1 MSDTSLSPV
10 TRALLLS
17 FRGAL
22 ESAKVTDLPVENPF
36 EDIGPA
42 PDGPLATTHRE
53 PMVARPED
61 VNLVITRID
70 EALSSG
76 TLGAAL
82 PLLRLIRTAIG
93 AIV

>member
-1 MSDTSLSPV
+1 MSDAPMSPV
-10 TRALLLS
+10 VRALLLS
-17 FRGAL
+17 FRGVL
-22 ESAKVTDLPVENPF
+22 ESARVTDLPAVNPF
-36 EDIGPA
+36 GDIGPA

-53 PMVARPED
+53 PMVAQPEA

-82 PLLRLIRTAIG
+82 PVLRLIRTAIG
-93 AIV
+93 AMV